1 MNMNAELVHSI
12 IFYMMYASL
21 ALLCVIFIE
30 RVIYLSWTSKQ
41 TQKLNT
47 QLQKQQMVD
56 VSQVEK
62 KDKNPAYLLVE
73 PLLAGGLSEN
83 ERNDVLEQQYIGSK
97 TALNKGIWVIETIVA
112 AAPLL
117 GLLGTILGIVDTF
130 QALAASGVSDA
141 SKVSGGMGTALYATG
156 LGIAIALVA
165 LVANNFLANRIER
178 INDQSKVLLM
188 STSKAKAVQTAAWT
202 SEKVE
207 ENRYA

>member
-1 MNMNAELVHSI
+1 MNAELVHSI
-12 IFYMMYASL
+12 IFYMMYACL
-21 ALLCVIFIE
+21 AVLCVIFIE
-30 RVIYLSWTSKQ
+30 RVIYLTWTQKQ
-41 TQKLNT
+41 TKKLNE
-47 QLQKQQMVD
+47 QLKQHHALDEKQI
-56 VSQVEK
+56 EK

-73 PLLAGGLSEN
+73 PLLVSGLTEN
-83 ERNDVLEQQYIGSK
+83 ERNDAIEQQYIESK
-97 TALNKGIWVIETIVA
+97 AALNKGIWVLETIVA

-165 LVANNFLANRIER
+165 LVANNFLGNRIER
-178 INDQSKVLLM
+178 INELSKVLLINTGKSKVVKASDWKAQ
-188 STSKAKAVQTAAWT
+188 ST
-202 SEKVE
+202 E